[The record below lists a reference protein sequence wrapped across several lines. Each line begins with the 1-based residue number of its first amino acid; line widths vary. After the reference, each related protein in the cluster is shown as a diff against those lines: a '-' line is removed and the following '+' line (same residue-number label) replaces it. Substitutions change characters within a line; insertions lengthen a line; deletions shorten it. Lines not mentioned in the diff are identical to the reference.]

1 MIAYI
6 DGTMAGL
13 RLRDRYM
20 GSELCR
26 FERSLMTDPSN
37 RDVGFVSFIDG
48 RSFRLLKSKFT
59 DIDSGRVYL
68 LPPDLSPKAIDGE
81 LVRAVPSHVL
91 KRVVVP
97 GNDPRRVSEAVNM
110 EVVDVLSIER
120 PRVPIPPPLLPKD
133 EFMAKVSSSWSDPDR
148 DLLDL
153 VIALLLVSAPSSVYG
168 RGGLGSEGLETPRAP
183 DAGTPRDLAQTVT
196 AQLPVEFRTSGTSR
210 YRFLTVDS
218 LKDLIE
224 VQSTRVE
231 ENCFSIVR
239 PHRVSEAMRSKKVPI
254 QLPFVLKE
262 ARLKGKPP
270 EIDLDVL
277 DYQLTALYTPP
288 PTDEQVRE
296 LSERAL
302 KEAFTD
308 AFWDAPSIG
317 EPDPLGAVRIALA
330 LTRLNIGKQFTG
342 EGFMRKRTDVS
353 SDGFSVFKELLSR
366 GLEEKGR
373 MMREEDVFRRDRTFP
388 WRSKL
393 KPLDRRIY
401 MELRETAEREGRVDF
416 DRGSIMPGADRR
428 KVEEALERLNRYGYV
443 LFMKGGTVIK
453 VVISSIPEE

>member
-1 MIAYI
+1 
-6 DGTMAGL
+6 MAGL

-26 FERSLMTDPSN
+26 FERSLMSDPSN
-37 RDVGFVSFIDG
+37 RDVGFVSFIDR
-48 RSFRLLKSKFT
+48 RSFRLLKSRFT
-59 DIDSGRVYL
+59 DIDSGRVYV
-68 LPPDLSPKAIDGE
+68 LPSDLSAQVIDGE
-81 LVRAVPSHVL
+81 LIRAVPSRIL
-91 KRVVVP
+91 KRVVIP
-97 GNDPRRVSEAVNM
+97 GNDPGRLSEAVNM
-110 EVVDVLSIER
+110 EVVDVLSLER

-133 EFMAKVSSSWSDPDR
+133 EFMAKVSSAWSDPDK
-148 DLLDL
+148 DMLDL

-183 DAGTPRDLAQTVT
+183 DVGTPRDLAQTVT
-196 AQLPVEFRTSGTSR
+196 AQLPVEFRTSGTQR

-224 VQSTRVE
+224 VQTTRVE

-239 PHRVSEAMRSKKVPI
+239 PHKVSETMRSKKVPI
-254 QLPFVLKE
+254 QLPFVLRDS
-262 ARLKGKPP
+262 RLKGKRP
-270 EIDLDVL
+270 ELDLDVL

-288 PTDEQVRE
+288 PTDDQVRE

-342 EGFMRKRTDVS
+342 EGYMRKRTDVS

-373 MMREEDVFRRDRTFP
+373 MIREEDAFRRDRTFP

-393 KPLDRRIY
+393 KPMDRRIY
-401 MELRETAEREGRVDF
+401 MELREAAERDGTFDF

-428 KVEEALERLNRYGYV
+428 QVEEALDRLNRYGYV
-443 LFMKGGTVIK
+443 LFMKGGTVVK
-453 VVISSIPEE
+453 VVVSTHPEA